1 MFLRLET
8 MQCLADR
15 YMALVTQPE
24 IDDAIE
30 VLGHDGLIQC
40 IVAHGGEEDF
50 ASNEQ
55 QRTARKG
62 NSSKCRDIS
71 R

>member
-1 MFLRLET
+1 MH
-8 MQCLADR
+8 CLADR

-30 VLGHDGLIQC
+30 VLGHDGLVQG

-55 QRTARKG
+55 QSAASEG